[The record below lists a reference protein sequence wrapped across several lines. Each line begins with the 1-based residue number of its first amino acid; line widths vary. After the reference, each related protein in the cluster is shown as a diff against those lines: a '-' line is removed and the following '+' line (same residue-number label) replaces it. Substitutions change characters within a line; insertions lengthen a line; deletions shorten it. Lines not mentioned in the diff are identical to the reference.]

1 MDHDCDEEELQGD
14 PRTEKVGQQ
23 EKRDMHHGGKR
34 RRLLRKKKNLLP
46 DVNLS
51 DDESMEPLVRLEET
65 TVFTIS
71 SDTDSD

>member
-23 EKRDMHHGGKR
+23 EKRDKR

-51 DDESMEPLVRLEET
+51 DDESMEPLVRLET